1 MHTESNSFLVE
12 LSLKVLLE
20 SQGWLV
26 GFSNHFLVGKHVHA
40 TALAGFH
47 LKVLP
52 AAEPLRKLGH
62 VGFLRRINCVTAV
75 VMDLFYQLSSS
86 RI

>member
-12 LSLKVLLE
+12 FSLKVLLE

-47 LKVLP
+47 LKVLLVVFCN
-52 AAEPLRKLGH
+52 AFHHSLVCHLHAIPLLSDM
-62 VGFLRRINCVTAV
+62 FLLMV
-75 VMDLFYQLSSS
+75 QSP
-86 RI
+86 